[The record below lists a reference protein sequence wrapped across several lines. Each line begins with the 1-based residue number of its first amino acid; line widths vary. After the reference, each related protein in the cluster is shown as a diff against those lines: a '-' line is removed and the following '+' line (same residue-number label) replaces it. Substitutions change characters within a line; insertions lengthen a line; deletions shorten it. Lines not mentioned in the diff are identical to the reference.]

1 MRYVFKSVLDPAPIV
16 EAVKLSHGYV
26 WLATMEEA
34 WKVRNE
40 KSIYVAI
47 MESAYKQDP
56 KTNELK
62 FNGYFFS
69 VLGHEHKPR
78 PSAKIPDC
86 ILDESC

>member
-1 MRYVFKSVLDPAPIV
+1 MQYVFKSVLSPEPIV
-16 EAVKLSHGYV
+16 NAVKLKHGYV

-34 WKVRNE
+34 RRVYNE
-40 KSIYVAI
+40 KSIYVAV

-56 KTNELK
+56 RTNELK

-69 VLGHEHKPR
+69 VLGHERKPR